1 MAKVMTIKELKA
13 LIKEAEKDNATKFII
28 EADACYCEFGDYA
41 EVSVS
46 FETEDGHSVYYDEWE
61 NW

>member
-13 LIKEAEKDNATKFII
+13 IIAEAEANKATKLVID
-28 EADACYCEFGDYA
+28 ADACYCEFGDYA
-41 EVSVS
+41 SVDMS

-61 NW
+61 EW